1 MGFLRIEQIDAT
13 LRWLDMGSG
22 RPLVVLAGISMPVL
36 PGFAAVAADP
46 ALSGRRRIL
55 LDCAGAGQ
63 SDHPGRF
70 DYSLDSHAAVV
81 AAVLD
86 HLGCGPADFL
96 GHSMGGSIAIRLAA
110 IRPDLV
116 SRLVVAESNLF
127 PGGGVMSSRIAGLG
141 RAAFLRSEY
150 ADLLEE
156 LRDKA
161 RSGVGWA
168 DRLWSGWRIADP
180 NGLFANA
187 EGLVNL
193 SDDFYDTFRSLP
205 VPKTF
210 VYGERNFGAGAPDTP
225 DPERLKADGIAVS
238 VIPGAGHA
246 MMLDNHAAFVQA
258 LSTALAE
265 GS

>member
-1 MGFLRIEQIDAT
+1 
-13 LRWLDMGSG
+13 
-22 RPLVVLAGISMPVL
+22 
-36 PGFAAVAADP
+36 
-46 ALSGRRRIL
+46 
-55 LDCAGAGQ
+55 
-63 SDHPGRF
+63 
-70 DYSLDSHAAVV
+70 
-81 AAVLD
+81 
-86 HLGCGPADFL
+86 
-96 GHSMGGSIAIRLAA
+96 
-110 IRPDLV
+110 
-116 SRLVVAESNLF
+116 
-127 PGGGVMSSRIAGLG
+127 MSSRIAGLG

-161 RSGVGWA
+161 RSGIGWA

-187 EGLVNL
+187 EGLVTL
-193 SDDFYDTFRSLP
+193 GDDFYDTFRSLS

-210 VYGERNFGAGAPDTP
+210 IYGERNFGAGASDTP
-225 DPERLKADGIAVS
+225 DPERLKADGIAVA

-258 LSTALAE
+258 LSSALGE